1 MPTVEILSQG
11 DEVVTGQTVDT
22 NAAWL
27 SDRLTALGLT
37 VVRHT
42 AVGDR
47 MGDIQDVVAA
57 ARTRVDVVVSTGGLG
72 PTEDDLTTAA
82 VASVYGVEPVF
93 DPVAMAHIEALYA
106 RYGRPMPEVNRKQAV
121 LPDGCIRLDNH
132 WGTAP
137 AFAMEDAHCVAFFL
151 PGVPREMR
159 SLFDAHVLP
168 RISERFDLVPG
179 RLVTLR
185 TTGIGESNL
194 QERIGTY
201 QVPGVTLSY
210 RTRLPENHI
219 KLRFDPDVSDTHVVE
234 EATRVAGLIGNS
246 VFCIEGLL
254 PAQHPLA
261 SPTGELEEVVVQ
273 LLVAGGHTVATAESC
288 TGGRVAAKLTAVP
301 GSSAAFLEAAVTY
314 SNAAKV
320 RLVGVEQSALDAHDA
335 VSEPVAI
342 QMAAGVRERA
352 GTAFGLSTTG
362 IAGPGGG
369 SEDKPVGTVHIALA
383 TPDRV
388 HHRKLRLGGNRS
400 RIQSLATAAVL
411 DLLRR
416 HLQGVLPSSP

>member
-159 SLFDAHVLP
+159 SACASECS
-168 RISERFDLVPG
+168 RIHSE
-179 RLVTLR
+179 
-185 TTGIGESNL
+185 
-194 QERIGTY
+194 
-201 QVPGVTLSY
+201 
-210 RTRLPENHI
+210 
-219 KLRFDPDVSDTHVVE
+219 
-234 EATRVAGLIGNS
+234 A
-246 VFCIEGLL
+246 
-254 PAQHPLA
+254 A
-261 SPTGELEEVVVQ
+261 SP
-273 LLVAGGHTVATAESC
+273 
-288 TGGRVAAKLTAVP
+288 
-301 GSSAAFLEAAVTY
+301 
-314 SNAAKV
+314 
-320 RLVGVEQSALDAHDA
+320 
-335 VSEPVAI
+335 
-342 QMAAGVRERA
+342 
-352 GTAFGLSTTG
+352 
-362 IAGPGGG
+362 
-369 SEDKPVGTVHIALA
+369 
-383 TPDRV
+383 
-388 HHRKLRLGGNRS
+388 RS
-400 RIQSLATAAVL
+400 RRGTISSTRPSGISVALKVPPEQVAVIA
-411 DLLRR
+411 
-416 HLQGVLPSSP
+416 